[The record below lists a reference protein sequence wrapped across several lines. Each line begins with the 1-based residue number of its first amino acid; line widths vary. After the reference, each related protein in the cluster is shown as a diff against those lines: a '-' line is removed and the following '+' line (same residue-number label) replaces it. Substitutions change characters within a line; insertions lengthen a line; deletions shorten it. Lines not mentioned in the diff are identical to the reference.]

1 MNLNKL
7 EKAAK
12 ILAQIQTLDK
22 EILEIDQFAIK
33 VANRDCDC
41 NIKIDLTELKKEV
54 NKEDVFDEHGFI
66 QNKYLGKEDKKE
78 ASIYYAMSSLRS
90 LSFLYDRGSCTTPM
104 PDKIL
109 SHKLSDKETLQILGI
124 FLSNKH
130 ESRNLLL
137 AALKKLGYE
146 I

>member
-7 EKAAK
+7 EKAVK
-12 ILAQIQTLDK
+12 ILAQLQTLDK
-22 EILEIDQFAIK
+22 EIVEIDQFAIK

-41 NIKIDLTELKKEV
+41 NIKIDLVEQRKEVKKEDIFG
-54 NKEDVFDEHGFI
+54 EYGFI
-66 QNKYLGKEDKKE
+66 KDEYLGKAKEDSHYFSVGMRLHE
-78 ASIYYAMSSLRS
+78 
-90 LSFLYDRGSCTTPM
+90 SFFGIDKFKLNLPV

-124 FLSNKH
+124 ILSNKH